1 MSDLFGL
8 AFPFFGLIFLGYG
21 CGRMV
26 RLPAEGLAGLS
37 FFIIYLALPALFYR
51 IVSRTPIEEL
61 ADPGFIFT
69 VLASTTVCAA
79 LAFGIGLWVRR
90 GNIGEAAIAG
100 TIGAYSNTG
109 YMGPG
114 LSLAALGQ
122 AAASPAAIVFA
133 CDSVFF
139 FTMVPLLM
147 ALQKA
152 EGQRESLART
162 IWLILKRVFTHPFNV
177 ATLLGIAAAA
187 AHYQEPQ
194 PIGQILEYLKNAA
207 APCALFTLG
216 MSVAIRPLKRVPV
229 ELGALLSI
237 KLVIHPIVALVMLG
251 LVGGFAPVWA
261 QTLLLMTALPPAL
274 NVFILAQQYRT
285 YVEEASAAVM
295 LGTVVSVVTLTTM
308 LYFIKMGIL
317 PLQIF

>member
-1 MSDLFGL
+1 MSELFGL
-8 AFPFFGLIFLGYG
+8 VFPFFGLIFLGYA
-21 CGRMV
+21 CGRLV
-26 RLPAEGLAGLS
+26 KLPVEGLAGLS

-61 ADPGFIFT
+61 ANPRFILT
-69 VLASTTVCAA
+69 VLASTTACG
-79 LAFGIGLWVRR
+79 LIAFGIGLWAR
-90 GNIGEAAIAG
+90 GGRIGDAAIAG

-114 LSLAALGQ
+114 LTFAALGQ

-152 EGQRESLART
+152 EGRRDSLPAT
-162 IWLILKRVFTHPFNV
+162 LWLIVKRVLTHPFNV

-187 AHYQEPQ
+187 LHFQEPE
-194 PIGQILEYLKNAA
+194 PVGRLLEYLKNAA

-216 MSVAIRPLKRVPV
+216 MSVGIRPLKRVPG
-229 ELGALLSI
+229 ELAPLLAV
-237 KLVIHPIVALVMLG
+237 KLVVHPLLALVALSLI
-251 LVGGFAPVWA
+251 GGFSPIWG
-261 QTLLLMTALPPAL
+261 QTLGMIAGVPPAL
-274 NVFILAQQYRT
+274 NGFIIPQKNRT
-285 YVEEASAAVM
+285 YFEEASAAVL
-295 LGTVVSVVTLTTM
+295 LGTLASVATLTTV
-308 LYFIKMGIL
+308 LYLLKEKIL
-317 PLQIF
+317 PLQLF